1 MNRPKLAFIFLGIS
15 IVLVIFSLTYIE
27 YSCSEMINKT
37 TQAEMCLIKENHL
50 ESEKQFTELIDLY
63 EKHKPVL
70 NLLLGQGDTLEIRG
84 DLNTAVY
91 FLNCKDYPTALLH
104 LQECKADLN
113 KIIAGNEPTLTT
125 IFKLTIIFHK
135 NMIYRED

>member
-15 IVLVIFSLTYIE
+15 IILGILSLSYIE
-27 YSCSEMINKT
+27 YSCSEMIEKIA
-37 TQAEMCLIKENHL
+37 QAETSLIE
-50 ESEKQFTELIDLY
+50 EKPEEAQKMFVELIDLF

-70 NLLLGQGDTLEIRG
+70 NLLTGQGETLEIRS
-84 DLNTAVY
+84 DLNTAIY

-125 IFKLTIIFHK
+125 IF
-135 NMIYRED
+135 

>member
-15 IVLVIFSLTYIE
+15 ILLGVFSLAYIE
-27 YSCSEMINKT
+27 YSCTEMMNKT
-37 TQAEMCLIKENHL
+37 TQAEISLIKKDHTEA
-50 ESEKQFTELIDLY
+50 EKQFIELIDSF

-70 NLLLGQGDTLEIRG
+70 NLIMGQGDTLEIRG
-84 DLNTAVY
+84 DLNTAIY

-113 KIIAGNEPTLTT
+113 KIIASNEPTLTT
-125 IFKLTIIFHK
+125 IF
-135 NMIYRED
+135 

>member
-15 IVLVIFSLTYIE
+15 IILGILSLSYIE
-27 YSCSEMINKT
+27 YSCSEMIEKIA
-37 TQAEMCLIKENHL
+37 QAETSLIE
-50 ESEKQFTELIDLY
+50 EKPEEAQKMFIELIDLF

-70 NLLLGQGDTLEIRG
+70 NLLTGQGETLEIRS
-84 DLNTAVY
+84 DLNTAIY

-113 KIIAGNEPTLTT
+113 KIIAVNEPTLTT
-125 IFKLTIIFHK
+125 IF
-135 NMIYRED
+135 

>member
-15 IVLVIFSLTYIE
+15 IILGILSLSYIE
-27 YSCSEMINKT
+27 YSCSEMIEKIAQT
-37 TQAEMCLIKENHL
+37 ERSLIE
-50 ESEKQFTELIDLY
+50 EKPEEAQKMFIELIDLF

-70 NLLLGQGDTLEIRG
+70 NLLTGQGETLEIRS
-84 DLNTAVY
+84 DLNTAIY

-113 KIIAGNEPTLTT
+113 IIIAGNEPTLTT
-125 IFKLTIIFHK
+125 IF
-135 NMIYRED
+135 

>member
-15 IVLVIFSLTYIE
+15 ILLGVFSLAYIE
-27 YSCSEMINKT
+27 YSCTEMMNKT
-37 TQAEMCLIKENHL
+37 TQAEISLIKKDHTEA
-50 ESEKQFTELIDLY
+50 EKQFIELIDLF

-70 NLLLGQGDTLEIRG
+70 NLITGQGDTLEIRG
-84 DLNTAVY
+84 DLNTAIY

-113 KIIAGNEPTLTT
+113 KMIASNEPTLTT
-125 IFKLTIIFHK
+125 IF
-135 NMIYRED
+135 

>member
-15 IVLVIFSLTYIE
+15 IILGILSLSYIE
-27 YSCSEMINKT
+27 YSCSEMIEKIA
-37 TQAEMCLIKENHL
+37 QAETSLIE
-50 ESEKQFTELIDLY
+50 EKPEEAQKMFIELIDLF

-70 NLLLGQGDTLEIRG
+70 NLLTGQGETLEIRS
-84 DLNTAVY
+84 DLNTAIY
-91 FLNCKDYPTALLH
+91 FLNCNDYPTALLH

-125 IFKLTIIFHK
+125 IF
-135 NMIYRED
+135 

>member
-15 IVLVIFSLTYIE
+15 ILLGVFSLAYIE
-27 YSCSEMINKT
+27 YSCTEMMNKT
-37 TQAEMCLIKENHL
+37 TQAEISLIKKDHTEA
-50 ESEKQFTELIDLY
+50 EKQFIELIDLF

-70 NLLLGQGDTLEIRG
+70 NLITGQGDTLEIRG
-84 DLNTAVY
+84 DLNTAIY

-113 KIIAGNEPTLTT
+113 KIIASNEPTLTT
-125 IFKLTIIFHK
+125 IF
-135 NMIYRED
+135 

>member
-15 IVLVIFSLTYIE
+15 IILGILSLSYIE
-27 YSCSEMINKT
+27 YSCSEMIEKT
-37 TQAEMCLIKENHL
+37 TQAEVSLIE
-50 ESEKQFTELIDLY
+50 EKPEEAQKMFVELIDLF

-70 NLLLGQGDTLEIRG
+70 NLLTGQGETLEIRS
-84 DLNTAVY
+84 DLNTAIY

-125 IFKLTIIFHK
+125 IF
-135 NMIYRED
+135 

>member
-15 IVLVIFSLTYIE
+15 IILGILSLSYIE
-27 YSCSEMINKT
+27 YSCSEMIEKIA
-37 TQAEMCLIKENHL
+37 QAETSLIE
-50 ESEKQFTELIDLY
+50 EKPEEAQKIFIELIDLF

-70 NLLLGQGDTLEIRG
+70 NLLTGQGETLEIRS
-84 DLNTAVY
+84 DLNTAIY

-125 IFKLTIIFHK
+125 IF
-135 NMIYRED
+135 

>member
-15 IVLVIFSLTYIE
+15 ILLGVFSLAYIE
-27 YSCSEMINKT
+27 YSCTEMMNKT
-37 TQAEMCLIKENHL
+37 TQAEISLIKKDHTEA
-50 ESEKQFTELIDLY
+50 EKQFIELIDLF

-70 NLLLGQGDTLEIRG
+70 NLITGQGDTLEIRG
-84 DLNTAVY
+84 DLNTAIY

-113 KIIAGNEPTLTT
+113 KMIAGNEPTLTT
-125 IFKLTIIFHK
+125 IF
-135 NMIYRED
+135 

>member
-15 IVLVIFSLTYIE
+15 IILGILSLSYIE
-27 YSCSEMINKT
+27 YSCSEMIEKIA
-37 TQAEMCLIKENHL
+37 QAETILIE
-50 ESEKQFTELIDLY
+50 EKPEEAQKMFIELIDLF

-70 NLLLGQGDTLEIRG
+70 NLLTGQGETLEIRS
-84 DLNTAVY
+84 DLNTAIY

-125 IFKLTIIFHK
+125 IF
-135 NMIYRED
+135 

>member
-15 IVLVIFSLTYIE
+15 IILGILSLSYIE
-27 YSCSEMINKT
+27 YSCSEMIEKIA
-37 TQAEMCLIKENHL
+37 QAETSLIE
-50 ESEKQFTELIDLY
+50 EKPEEAQKTFIELIDLF

-70 NLLLGQGDTLEIRG
+70 NLLTGQGETLEIRS
-84 DLNTAVY
+84 DLNTSIY

-125 IFKLTIIFHK
+125 IF
-135 NMIYRED
+135 